1 MDHVQFDQPVSVFIG
16 LGFPREI
23 QTALDAYDVLIEWNG
38 LPDLDRSAAIET
50 CRKVLNGKGNGREAR
65 EAFQRFA
72 HGRGILVED
81 VYSRAS
87 NQLAREWSIPHA
99 G

>member
-1 MDHVQFDQPVSVFIG
+1 MNRTQFDQPVSVFIG

-38 LPDLDRSAAIET
+38 LPDLDRSAAIEV
-50 CRKVLNGKGNGREAR
+50 CKKALNGEGNGRDAR

-72 HGRGILVED
+72 HGRGIIVDD

-87 NQLAREWSIPHA
+87 NQLAREWSIQQA